1 MTEQWHIEQVTLDV
15 SRPNETVTQL
25 IYGRQGD
32 VNSIQVEASVQNNGV
47 TLATSWF
54 ADKKVYFETRAPG
67 SAIRKEVDS
76 ISDDKVVFTLPEAM
90 FAVPGII
97 DECFLRIETLDGNV
111 VASTSSFKVY
121 CRLGNLNRAAAAYY
135 LKEIQDMAEEVDAVN
150 AKNQSDFLVWYNAVV
165 ADVNGL
171 LDSPDYQPLLHAL
184 GTIEYINMDPIDA
197 GMFGVT
203 DDEAT
208 LNGGYF

>member
-15 SRPNETVTQL
+15 SRPNETATQL

-32 VNSIQVEASVQNNGV
+32 VNSIQVEASVQNNSV

-76 ISDDKVVFTLPEAM
+76 IADDKVVFALPEAM

-121 CRLGNLNRAAAAYY
+121 CRLGNLGSSVAGYY
-135 LKEIQDMAEEVDAVN
+135 LKEIEDMALEVDAAN
-150 AKNQSDFLVWYNAVV
+150 EKNQADFLTWYASVVGHFNTLLNAPEYET
-165 ADVNGL
+165 L
-171 LDSPDYQPLLHAL
+171 LNAL
-184 GTIEYINMDPIDA
+184 ETISYINLAPIDG
-197 GMFGVT
+197 GMFGVADT
-203 DDEAT
+203 EYALT
-208 LNGGYF
+208 GGYF